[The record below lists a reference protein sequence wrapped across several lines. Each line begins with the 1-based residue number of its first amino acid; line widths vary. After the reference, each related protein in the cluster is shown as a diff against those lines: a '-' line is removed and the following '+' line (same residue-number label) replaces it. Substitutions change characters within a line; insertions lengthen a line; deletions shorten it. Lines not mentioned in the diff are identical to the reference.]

1 MREAYDSVIKDK
13 LENNIIEEVTDTEI
27 NNISKEFYMLHRAV
41 IHESAE
47 IHEFSEK
54 LLSSVQALET
64 MEKLKEINGYARLT
78 VE

>member
-47 IHEFSEK
+47 STKLRVVYDASLKSE
-54 LLSSVQALET
+54 S
-64 MEKLKEINGYARLT
+64 GF
-78 VE
+78 